1 MISLEA
7 ATLLYNSTNIMI
19 VTSLSLNV
27 TSIWKRKLHT
37 ATKQLNDW
45 MFHLDCEQNSEA
57 QTAANTSTNEL
68 ENKL

>member
-1 MISLEA
+1 
-7 ATLLYNSTNIMI
+7 
-19 VTSLSLNV
+19 
-27 TSIWKRKLHT
+27 
-37 ATKQLNDW
+37 